1 MKSLIIA
8 SLTVAVMS
16 LASCGTVTVTSDRAR
31 AITNEQDWS
40 QVNQRIERAKAERA
54 AKAH

>member
-16 LASCGTVTVTSDRAR
+16 LASCGTVAVTSDRAR

-40 QVNQRIERAKAERA
+40 ASAQRIERAKAERA